1 MSAFV
6 AGVEL
11 EFTRAVVTWWAPRGV
26 DGVTVSASIRYL
38 PCFRWLDHW
47 LRVQCE

>member
-6 AGVEL
+6 AGVAL

-38 PCFRWLDHW
+38 PCFRWLDY
-47 LRVQCE
+47 LLGIKIE